1 MFLQFYN
8 REQISFHSIII
19 LMFFLHALIFLTFFN
34 DLQNTKCMLIFL
46 HILKIGHYT
55 VYYDTYMQIYQ

>member
-8 REQISFHSIII
+8 HEQISFHSIII

-34 DLQNTKCMLIFL
+34 DLQNMLIFL